1 LAIHAAIQALDFCCG
16 GGAFS
21 FGLQMNPI
29 KVIGGIDNEKKC
41 VYPYQFNN
49 NAPLWLVD
57 AKQLTKNDFEGFNKL
72 TGPRLLVGS
81 PPCQTFSAMGQLRG
95 KKHIDWTLVAKFAD
109 IIKWTIP
116 DVVAMENVS
125 GLANHFVFQKL
136 LRTLD
141 SLGYTYHYYKA
152 FDCQNIGVPQTRKRL
167 ILLANN
173 RGAIIPLKNTVWQSK
188 TLRETIG
195 DLPVINAGEI
205 CQTDSLHRAPKL
217 TELSLARVKAAR
229 PGGSWKD
236 LPDHLKPDRLK
247 TEKKITHNGFYGRL
261 SWDLPSPTLLTQFYN
276 VGVGRYTHPD
286 QHRGLSLREGARIQ
300 TFPDSFRFVEHDSEI
315 TFESIGKLIGNAVPV
330 LLARAIGEAVFE
342 YCKTVG
348 I

>member
-1 LAIHAAIQALDFCCG
+1 LA
-16 GGAFS
+16 
-21 FGLQMNPI
+21 
-29 KVIGGIDNEKKC
+29 
-41 VYPYQFNN
+41 
-49 NAPLWLVD
+49 
-57 AKQLTKNDFEGFNKL
+57 T
-72 TGPRLLVGS
+72 
-81 PPCQTFSAMGQLRG
+81 
-95 KKHIDWTLVAKFAD
+95 
-109 IIKWTIP
+109 
-116 DVVAMENVS
+116 
-125 GLANHFVFQKL
+125 
-136 LRTLD
+136 
-141 SLGYTYHYYKA
+141 
-152 FDCQNIGVPQTRKRL
+152 
-167 ILLANN
+167 N
-173 RGAIIPLKNTVWQSK
+173 RGAIIPLKNTVWQPK

-247 TEKKITHNGFYGRL
+247 TEKKITHTGFYGRL